1 LSRTMRVNPGGKA
14 TGDASVK
21 EPCSCGQTCLKMSTS
36 LSICAPVALLL
47 RLMCHA
53 IAAAAIAF
61 KRYVGMALADVH

>member
-1 LSRTMRVNPGGKA
+1 
-14 TGDASVK
+14 
-21 EPCSCGQTCLKMSTS
+21 MSTS